1 MGTNKFRVIPKNHLS
16 TVGYDAKSACSGW
29 KFRLTDGS
37 IKNGEFE
44 LRLYGTKAYLLEDW
58 KQFVEIPWVK
68 VILYEV

>member
-1 MGTNKFRVIPKNHLS
+1 MSKTLVNS
-16 TVGYDAKSACSGW
+16 SGS
-29 KFRLTDGS
+29 LTDGS

-58 KQFVEIPWVK
+58 EQFVEIPWVK